1 MIGVGLAAIAAAVIT
16 VLMLS
21 AAPTTGDERVA
32 GGAAPSSSVV
42 EPDCVENEPITQ
54 TLSSGSAW
62 TMCWRVDHNT
72 GLVLEDVS
80 FAPVG
85 HQQMQ
90 VLASLTIGQLE
101 VPYDTG
107 LRNTEDITAQGF
119 GGRSMLTLN
128 ERSCGGD
135 RVTADVPTMGDG
147 SVGSVQTREVLC
159 RETVDGGIAYH
170 ATDDLPGSEPL
181 VERRTD
187 LRLSTVS
194 KVGWYEYVT
203 QYTFGAD
210 GSITPELGAT
220 GELSPVDYSD
230 EEHGSAIGE
239 GHHDHAASHSHNVVW
254 KVHWALDGRG
264 GQAVE
269 QYDAEDTGEMGPEA
283 RVVAGSL
290 ERIDREDTRKMA
302 NRRWWRVLN
311 PDRLNDDGHPVSY
324 EIDLGASSS
333 FTFVRDDGHDHGG
346 YDIAF
351 TEATD
356 CELYATANPD
366 GHCGRGVPDYV
377 SDGQELDDVVSWVAV
392 GFHHVPRDEDQSP
405 MESHW
410 QGFTMLPRDVTATRP
425 DVPPERQDV
434 NGSPPPVE

>member
-1 MIGVGLAAIAAAVIT
+1 MVVCLAAIAAVAITLLVVSAGATTGGERAPRAGAVS
-16 VLMLS
+16 S
-21 AAPTTGDERVA
+21 AA
-32 GGAAPSSSVV
+32 V
-42 EPDCVENEPITQ
+42 EEPECAENAPITQ
-54 TLSSGSAW
+54 VLSSGSAW

-72 GLVLEDVS
+72 GLVLEDVT
-80 FAPVG
+80 FAPAG
-85 HQQMQ
+85 HKQMQ

-107 LRNTEDITAQGF
+107 VRTTEDITAQGF
-119 GGRSMLTLN
+119 GGRSMLTLG
-128 ERSCGGD
+128 EKSCGGE
-135 RVTADVPTMGDG
+135 RVTADVPLVGDG
-147 SVGSVQTREVLC
+147 SVGGVETREVLC

-170 ATDDLPGSEPL
+170 ATADTPGAEAV

-220 GELSPVDYSD
+220 GDLSPADYTD
-230 EEHGSAIGE
+230 KAHGWAVGE
-239 GHHDHAASHSHNVVW
+239 GDHHHAASHSHNAVW
-254 KVHWALDGRG
+254 KVHWALGGRG
-264 GQAVE
+264 GQRVE
-269 QYDAEDTGEMGPEA
+269 QYDARDTDEMGPKS

-290 ERIDREDTRKMA
+290 QAIEREGTREMG

-311 PDRLNDDGHPVSY
+311 PARLNEDGHPVSY
-324 EIDLGASSS
+324 EIGLGASSS
-333 FTFVRDDGHDHGG
+333 FTFTRDDGHEHGG

-356 CELYATANPD
+356 CQLFATANRD

-377 SDGQELDDVVSWVAV
+377 SDREVLDDVVAWVAV

-410 QGFTMLPRDVTATRP
+410 QGFTMIPRDVTATRP
-425 DVPPERQDV
+425 DVPPGHESV
-434 NGSPPPVE
+434 NGSPPPAG

>member
-1 MIGVGLAAIAAAVIT
+1 MVVALV
-16 VLMLS
+16 VVS
-21 AAPTTGDERVA
+21 AGPTTGGEQ
-32 GGAAPSSSVV
+32 AARSASGPSSGAVD
-42 EPDCVENEPITQ
+42 EPDCGENEPITE
-54 TLSSGSAW
+54 TLSSGSSW
-62 TMCWRVDHNT
+62 TMCWRVDPDA
-72 GLVLEDVS
+72 GLMLEDVT

-85 HQQMQ
+85 HAPMQ
-90 VLASLTIGQLE
+90 VLAALSIGQLE

-119 GGRSMLTLN
+119 GGRQMLTLN
-128 ERSCGGD
+128 ERSCGGE
-135 RVTADVPTMGDG
+135 RVSADVPTLGDG
-147 SVGSVQTREVLC
+147 SVGSVETREVLC

-170 ATDDLPGSEPL
+170 AQDDEAGTEPL
-181 VERRTD
+181 VERRAD

-220 GELSPVDYSD
+220 GELSPEDYTD
-230 EEHGSAIGE
+230 AEHGWAIGE
-239 GHHDHAASHSHNVVW
+239 GDHDHAASHSHNVVW
-254 KVHWALDGRG
+254 KVHWAIDGRG
-264 GQAVE
+264 GQEVE
-269 QYDAEDTGEMGPEA
+269 QYDAEDTREKGPEA
-283 RVVAGSL
+283 RVVKGRL
-290 ERIDREDTRKMA
+290 TPVPREDTREA
-302 NRRWWRVLN
+302 VDRRWWRVVN

-333 FTFVRDDGHDHGG
+333 FTFTRDDGHEHGG

-356 CELYATANPD
+356 CELFATANRD

-377 SDGQELDDVVSWVAV
+377 ADREELSDVVSWVAV

-425 DVPPERQDV
+425 DVPPGRESV
-434 NGSPPPVE
+434 NGSPSPAQ